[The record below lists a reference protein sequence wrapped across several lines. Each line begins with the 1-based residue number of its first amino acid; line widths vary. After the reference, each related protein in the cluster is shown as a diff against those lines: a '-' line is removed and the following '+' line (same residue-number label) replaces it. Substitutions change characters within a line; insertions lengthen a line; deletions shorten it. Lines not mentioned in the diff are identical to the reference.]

1 MVRKYSRFQKRNVHA
16 ARIIAAKTEAAIRFM
31 RAVGRPLHPVNPC
44 ILCRYCDMCDPDD
57 CAMHNFDLDVNV
69 SPVK

>member
-1 MVRKYSRFQKRNVHA
+1 MHA

-31 RAVGRPLHPVNPC
+31 RAVGRPLQPIDPC
-44 ILCRYCDMCDPDD
+44 VLCRYSGMCDADN